1 MELVYILLGVVGIN
15 LFTIFIVKK
24 KFLIQFFLIT
34 SFLVLLLL
42 VPQYLVQYGYI
53 DKTFF
58 DMLSDISKK
67 WYNLESILI

>member
-67 WYNLESILI
+67 